1 MFRMT
6 PEEVRQALRVR
17 VAEFG
22 KKEAYLLYPEEFSA
36 GKNAGLF
43 EVQGTEDRGDGTV
56 ITQVIFEG
64 NAFLLVE
71 ES

>member
-1 MFRMT
+1 MT

-22 KKEAYLLYPEEFSA
+22 KREAYLLYPEEFSA
-36 GKNAGLF
+36 GKDAGLF
-43 EVQGTEDRGDGTV
+43 EVQEREDRGDGTA
-56 ITQVIFEG
+56 ITRVIFEG
-64 NAFLLVE
+64 NTFLLVE